1 MKIRSFLILLTI
13 VLFFSCGGRQTA
25 SPQAEGDTVRFKYA
39 TQLCVVHYDGY
50 TVATLKNPWKE
61 GMTLH
66 RYLLVPDSSDVDI
79 TSLTSHHSPLTSSL
93 VRTPLSRS
101 VIFTTVHCAMLM
113 SLEKEDCISG
123 VADLKYIKIPW
134 IQEQVKAGRIMDVGE
149 GMSPMVEKIIDQRPD
164 ALFLSPFENSGGYGR
179 LEEIGIPIIE
189 CAEYMESSPLAR
201 AEWLRFYGMLFGCE
215 QKADSLFAVVDSSY
229 CALKRLFT
237 VDSLSS
243 CVSAVASGKAERTD
257 DYTKGS
263 EGLASK
269 STVNC
274 KPSTV
279 NCKPSTVNCKP
290 STVNQKTVLV
300 DKVTGSVWYVP
311 GGKSTIGQ
319 MIRDAGGFYPWAED
333 DHSGSV
339 SLPFEAVLEKAGEAD
354 VWLFRYSSDHDITS
368 DELLSEHHGYRQ
380 FKAFRSGQ
388 VYGCDVERSLFYEES
403 PFRPDWLLADFIHIL
418 HPDLSDLPPL
428 RYYKKVKEL

>member
-1 MKIRSFLILLTI
+1 MKHVSLLLLTALL
-13 VLFFSCGGRQTA
+13 VSCGGRRTTA
-25 SPQAEGDTVRFKYA
+25 SQEAGDTVAFKYA
-39 TQLCVVHYDGY
+39 TLLTVVHHQDY
-50 TVATLKNPWKE
+50 TEVMLKNPWKE

-66 RYLLVPDSSDVDI
+66 RYLLVPENGELPEELPEGTI
-79 TSLTSHHSPLTSSL
+79 

-113 SLEKEDCISG
+113 SLDKEDCISG

-149 GMSPMVEKIIDQRPD
+149 GMSPIVEKIIDQRPD

-229 CALKRLFT
+229 NALK
-237 VDSLSS
+237 SLAGNHKAKSS
-243 CVSAVASGKAERTD
+243 KLKAQ
-257 DYTKGS
+257 S
-263 EGLASK
+263 S
-269 STVNC
+269 
-274 KPSTV
+274 
-279 NCKPSTVNCKP
+279 
-290 STVNQKTVLV
+290 VLL

-319 MIRDAGGFYPWAED
+319 MIQDAGGDYPWASDE
-333 DHSGSV
+333 HSGSV

-354 VWLFRYSSDHDITS
+354 VWLFRYSSDHDITP
-368 DELLSEHHGYRQ
+368 DELLSEHHGYSQ
-380 FKAFRSGQ
+380 FKAFRSGE

-403 PFRPDWLLADFIHIL
+403 PFRPDWLLGDYIHIL
-418 HPDLSDLPPL
+418 HPELENLPPL
-428 RYYKKVKEL
+428 RYYKKVEH